1 LKYAENPGKLINN
14 VSFNLPLYWKI
25 SNLKKVSQNRIYN
38 INSSQIPV
46 VFNKVACGCNAEQVL
61 PEEEKKKSFFF
72 LKKIFSL
79 LKTKGPQFV
88 FPLASFFN

>member
-61 PEEEKKKSFFF
+61 PEEEKKKKFFF
-72 LKKIFSL
+72 SQEDF
-79 LKTKGPQFV
+79 
-88 FPLASFFN
+88 FPLENKRPTICFSTSEFF